1 MKTHIVFV
9 GLVAAQITC
18 FAQDKPDEN
27 KKRTWCAAHIREVA
41 PDGKDKRLE
50 LELVSQDY
58 LHLVGNFVLAR
69 QIEGPVP
76 QLVIQGRFD
85 KHGEFTA
92 NVCLEVS
99 DQKDGDWKL
108 IESSFS
114 DKVDVTLTG
123 APHIDQLFVSVQLD
137 AFQPY
142 IGKFKFC
149 RVSLQTG
156 ESDIF
161 PMVWLTEKGPR

>member
-1 MKTHIVFV
+1 MKTHVLFV
-9 GLVAAQITC
+9 GLISAQIAC

-27 KKRTWCAAHIREVA
+27 KKRTWSTGIIREVA

-69 QIEGPVP
+69 QIEGPAP
-76 QLVIQGRFD
+76 QLVIQGHFD

-99 DQKDGDWKL
+99 DQDDGKWKL

-114 DKVDVTLTG
+114 DKVDVILTG
-123 APHIDQLFVSVQLD
+123 APHIDQLFVHVQLD

-142 IGKFKFC
+142 IGKFKLCKVTF
-149 RVSLQTG
+149 QTG
-156 ESDIF
+156 ESDVF
-161 PMVWLTEKGPR
+161 PMGWLTEARN